1 MAEAA
6 DINKQLDLIRRGSVE
21 IISEEELFNKLRD
34 AQKNKRPLRIKAGF
48 DPTAPDIHLG
58 HTVLLTKLRQF
69 QDIGHIIY
77 LIIGD
82 FTARI
87 GDPSGQDGLRPALS
101 PKKIKANA
109 ATYQRQV
116 FKILDKRKTK
126 VVFNS
131 EWFDKMSTSE
141 LIKLCQH
148 TTVAQMIARA
158 DFKKRLGQ
166 NEDVSIL
173 EFMYPLLQAY
183 DSVKLQ
189 ADVELGGTDQKF
201 NLLLGREFQ
210 KDFNQPSQV
219 VIMMPLLEGLDGVK
233 KMSKSLGN
241 YIGVEENAS
250 KMFGKIMS
258 ISDELMLKYYE
269 LLTNENLKD
278 VKSMHPMS
286 AKKKL
291 AELIVCKYWGQN
303 EANKARIEFEKTH
316 QAGEFKDVEVRMG
329 VVQRGEVP
337 LIDLVDNPQINLRTL
352 LHLESKNN
360 FRILISQGA
369 VKVDGKKINDI
380 NYSVIADGRE
390 YKIQIGPIRFAR
402 IKLTKKVK

>member
-1 MAEAA
+1 MAEAN
-6 DINKQLDLIRRGSVE
+6 IKEQLDLIRRGSAE
-21 IISEEELFNKLRD
+21 IISEEELSSKIRD
-34 AQKNKRPLRIKAGF
+34 AQKNRRPLRIKAGF

-69 QDIGHIIY
+69 QDMGHMVY

-82 FTARI
+82 FTAQI

-101 PKKIKANA
+101 PKEIKANA

-131 EWFDKMSTSE
+131 EWFDEMSTSE

-158 DFKKRLGQ
+158 DFKKRLSQ

-210 KDFNQPSQV
+210 KDFRQPSQV

-241 YIGVEENAS
+241 YIGVEDGAGDI
-250 KMFGKIMS
+250 FGKIMS
-258 ISDELMLKYYE
+258 ISDELMLRYYE
-269 LLTNENLKD
+269 LLTDESLKD
-278 VKSMHPMS
+278 VKSLHPML
-286 AKKKL
+286 AKKAL
-291 AELIVCKYWGQN
+291 AELLACKYWGQK
-303 EANKARIEFEKTH
+303 EANKAKIEFEKTY
-316 QAGEFKDVEVRMG
+316 QNGEFKEVEVKMG
-329 VVQRGEVP
+329 VVQRDVVP
-337 LIDLVDNPQINLRTL
+337 LIDLVDNPQVNLRSL

-369 VKVDGKKINDI
+369 VKVDGKKVDDI
-380 NYSVIADGRE
+380 NYGIVADGRE
-390 YKIQIGPIRFAR
+390 YKVQIGPIRFAK
-402 IKLTKKVK
+402 IKLKKS

>member
-1 MAEAA
+1 MS
-6 DINKQLDLIRRGSVE
+6 DVSIDKQLDLIRRGSVE
-21 IISEEELFNKLRD
+21 IISEQELSNKLRD
-34 AQKNKRPLRIKAGF
+34 AQNNRRPLRIKAGF
-48 DPTAPDIHLG
+48 DPTSPDIHLG

-69 QDIGHIIY
+69 QDIGHIVY

-101 PKKIKANA
+101 PKEIKANA

-131 EWFDKMSTSE
+131 EWFDKMSTSD

-166 NEDVSIL
+166 NEDVSII

-241 YIGVEENAS
+241 YIGIEEEAS
-250 KMFGKIMS
+250 KMFGKVMS

-269 LLTNENLKD
+269 LLTDENLED
-278 VKSMHPMS
+278 VKSIHPMS

-291 AELIVCKYWGQN
+291 AELLVCKYWGQN
-303 EANKARIEFEKTH
+303 KANKARIEFERVY
-316 QAGEFKDVEVRMG
+316 QAGEFKEVEVKRG
-329 VVQRGEVP
+329 VVQRDAVP
-337 LIDLVDNPQINLRTL
+337 LIDLVNNPQVNLKIL
-352 LHLESKNN
+352 LEPLELEGKND
-360 FRILISQGA
+360 FRRLVAQGA
-369 VKVDGKKINDI
+369 VKVNGEKINDI
-380 NYSVIADGRE
+380 NYPIIVGQE
-390 YKIQIGPIRFAR
+390 YKVQIGPIRFAR
-402 IKLTKKVK
+402 IILKKS